1 MVDQVEPRVPL
12 SGTVTWPKGTSII
25 QVIVEP
31 GKDVTA
37 IRAAIVDGLAR
48 KYTSGVI
55 VEEAV
60 SVDV

>member
-25 QVIVEP
+25 QVVIEP
-31 GKDVTA
+31 DKDAVA
-37 IRAAIVDGLAR
+37 IREAIMDKLADERGL
-48 KYTSGVI
+48 I
-55 VEEAV
+55 VEEVV